1 MKFILSTENMHVWP
15 NQALLTHSLIGKMLN
30 INALTLTDSHHGNDQ
45 LIVDHLIN
53 QPKTGRPKFDF
64 VAAFNST

>member
-1 MKFILSTENMHVWP
+1 MYC
-15 NQALLTHSLIGKMLN
+15 QAPASLPHPLIGKMLN
-30 INALTLTDSHHGNDQ
+30 INALTLTDSHYGNDQ

-64 VAAFNST
+64 VAVLNPM